1 MITIMVDPNINK
13 LETILGYSFRDQHL
27 LLSAITHRS
36 FVNECRSP
44 GCSDN
49 ERLEF
54 LGDAVLDLIMSEYL
68 MTTFPESEEGDLSQI
83 RADLRANHSLAK
95 VARTI
100 GLDQFLRLGKG
111 VVASG
116 GNVQSSL
123 LADALEAI
131 FGAVFTDGGYGAAK
145 QMILPLFIPLLKT
158 PPADETIDYKSRLQ
172 EYLQA
177 QRRSLPIYRMT
188 DTAGLPNEPV
198 HQVEVVIAGRVQGTG
213 QGRTKKAA
221 EQNAAKVALAALEKK

>member
-1 MITIMVDPNINK
+1 MNTIMADPSIKK
-13 LETILGYSFRDQHL
+13 LETILGYSFRDKQL

-44 GCSDN
+44 DCSDN

-54 LGDAVLDLIMSEYL
+54 LGDAVLDLVLSEYL

-83 RADLRANHSLAK
+83 RADLRANHSLAR

-100 GLDQFLRLGKG
+100 GLGQFLRLGKG

-116 GNVQSSL
+116 GTVQPSL
-123 LADALEAI
+123 LADATEAI
-131 FGAVFTDGGYGAAK
+131 IGAVFTDGGYGFVK
-145 QMILPLFIPLLKT
+145 KMILPLFIPLLAT
-158 PPADETIDYKSRLQ
+158 PPADETIDYKSHLQ

-177 QRRSLPIYRMT
+177 QRRSLPLYRMT
-188 DTAGLPNEPV
+188 DTTGLDHEPV
-198 HQVEVVIAGRVQGTG
+198 YQVEVIIADRVYGTG

-221 EQNAAKVALAALEKK
+221 EQNAAKAALAALEKK